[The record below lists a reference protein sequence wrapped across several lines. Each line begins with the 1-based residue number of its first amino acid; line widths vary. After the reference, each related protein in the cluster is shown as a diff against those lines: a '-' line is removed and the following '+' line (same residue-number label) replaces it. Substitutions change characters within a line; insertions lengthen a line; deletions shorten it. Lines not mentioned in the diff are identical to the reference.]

1 MSTEDYMPSQR
12 RFCLPMQIL
21 LLLFATLAGKWCSA
35 NLTAASLVINLRL
48 ITGTFTVAVE
58 VQLCPIQTVD

>member
-1 MSTEDYMPSQR
+1 MSTEDYMSHQW

-21 LLLFATLAGKWCSA
+21 LIISATLAGKRCSG
-35 NLTAASLVINLRL
+35 NLTAASLVMNLRL

-58 VQLCPIQTVD
+58 VQLC